1 LFHFGSQLRPEAP
14 RFINVTTTWQGKF
27 YWEQAHLRPR
37 FDCWALPRLKE
48 QALRLTCSTEL
59 T

>member
-1 LFHFGSQLRPEAP
+1 LFHFGSQLGPQAS

-27 YWEQAHLRPR
+27 HSKQTHLRPR
-37 FDCWALPRLKE
+37 FDCWALPKLKA
-48 QALRLTCSTEL
+48 QALQLTCPAGL